1 MGLLVKGLK
10 DEHVIK
16 NFFSFNIMS
25 FPFSLSEFGEVDP
38 DKLKAAVKTFIHSCA
53 GYSVA
58 TYVLVYT
65 CMLYIILGHMISHVT
80 IYHMHHCRALVIVTT
95 IISW

>member
-1 MGLLVKGLK
+1 MIDQTLKLPTHTRIHGSYNVVTCIGLLIKGHK

-16 NFFSFNIMS
+16 FFFNMR
-25 FPFSLSEFGEVDP
+25 FLFSLSEFGEVDP

-58 TYVLVYT
+58 TYVVYYMKT
-65 CMLYIILGHMISHVT
+65 
-80 IYHMHHCRALVIVTT
+80 
-95 IISW
+95 